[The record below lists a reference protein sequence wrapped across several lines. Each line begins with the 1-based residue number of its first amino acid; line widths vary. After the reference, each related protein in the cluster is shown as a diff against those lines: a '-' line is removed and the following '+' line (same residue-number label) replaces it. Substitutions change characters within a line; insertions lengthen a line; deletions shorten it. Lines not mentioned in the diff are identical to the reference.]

1 MAHVIYKGMIKCLVP
16 ETGLTIN
23 PVGEVVLCC
32 AGDNVALSHIKDISN
47 LTSFFN
53 SDIYNVMR
61 ERFKQQ
67 DMPEQCQVC
76 VDHYNAG
83 RIARFDS
90 YNRFN
95 FPTYEQDIS
104 SQTIPIRFLEITTSN
119 ICNQMCVT
127 CSGKYSSK
135 WAPYEKMA
143 VDVGLTWRNENHKFH
158 TEIYKMTDSDVDKV
172 LDIVPGLQH
181 LTIKGGEPFADPNN
195 IKILQKIADTNPD
208 CRIEICT
215 NFQLVSDDVIN
226 LLHKINE
233 VHVQASIDGIYDLY
247 NWIRG
252 GNFEKTVD
260 NINRYHAIEGRKV
273 VVVSTISIYNWMNM
287 VELIDYWKQVPGV
300 DRISIAN
307 LVTFPKYCSPLYL
320 FKEHINEGLEKVFTY
335 LQEYDK
341 IDDTF
346 YKSKDLSVSGIN
358 NLLSVVPTA
367 DEWDGNDKIR
377 KRMMQWIDFCLIS
390 RFNDEDIFEMAPY
403 LNDYKTR

>member
-1 MAHVIYKGMIKCLVP
+1 MINCLVP
-16 ETGLTIN
+16 DTGLTIN

-32 AGDNVALSHIKDISN
+32 AGDHVALEHVSNINN
-47 LTSFFN
+47 LTTFFN

-61 ERFKQQ
+61 ERFKKQ

-95 FPTYEQDIS
+95 FPNYEEDINS
-104 SQTIPIRFLEITTSN
+104 DIIPIRFLEITTSN

-135 WAPYEKMA
+135 WSPYEKMA
-143 VDVGLTWRNENHKFH
+143 VDVGLEWRNENHKFH
-158 TEIYKMTDSDVDKV
+158 TDIYKMTDEDVDKV
-172 LDIVPGLQH
+172 LDIVPHLQH

-195 IKILQKIADTNPD
+195 IKILEKIADTNPQ

-215 NFQLVSDDVIN
+215 NFQLVTDYVID
-226 LLHKINE
+226 LLHRIEE
-233 VHVQASIDGIYDLY
+233 VHVQASIDGIGDLY

-260 NINRYHAIEGRKV
+260 NINRYHAKEGRKV
-273 VVVSTISIYNWMNM
+273 VVVSTISIYNWMNI

-300 DRISIAN
+300 DRISMAN

-320 FKEHINEGLEKVFTY
+320 YEHHIEEGLKKVFTY
-335 LQEYDK
+335 LEKYDK
-341 IDDTF
+341 INST
-346 YKSKDLSVSGIN
+346 YYRSNDLHISGVN
-358 NLLSVVPTA
+358 NLLSVKPTI
-367 DEWDGNDKIR
+367 DRWEGNEEIR
-377 KRMMQWIDFCLIS
+377 NRMMQWIDFCLIS

-403 LNDYKTR
+403 LNEYKKNG